1 MIKAKLEKLR
11 TLNATPAMVNALAEP
26 GRIKNFLG
34 TRKKYR
40 YKLFARCQN
49 LDGILKISICT
60 RKDLEKNIRT
70 PKWDIFINYEGNE
83 YITRELQKNGTYKW
97 RSAYLI
103 NLDPSGFWEMNYDHY
118 IYMNPEGK
126 KSIRQLL
133 KYEEKEC
140 YRGIQRWQEDCKKR
154 IEDEKIKKLTDQ
166 WDTDM
171 KLVKDPPKGFE
182 HWYKTEGFSGSH
194 NIYYSGADAEEGY
207 CTNCMSMVSLK
218 SIKKIRHNMY
228 GYCPV
233 CRKNVTFIS
242 RAIKKIPVWSSCRSV
257 TCVQRYKNGLIART
271 FQIRRVDEEINQSR
285 CFIDEYKREIL
296 LDGKYSVYEYR
307 DYKRRG
313 LRWALNKGVFHYKT
327 STIYPANVSSLLRK
341 THTSFMI
348 AVKNGVVS
356 RTEILSFMYFEKKYP
371 LIEMLFKAGMYQ
383 LASDIRYE
391 YVYNKLNIDMTQHEL
406 AKMLRLDKSRMQ
418 RLKEMNGDSY
428 MLSIL
433 QEEKR
438 RNTIFRDKDIKI
450 IAGIERDDILHSEI
464 FSYLSLEKVC
474 NYISRQREIRNE
486 SRKAIWNN
494 WMDYIQMMKKMKMD
508 YTNEQLLK
516 PYDLQ
521 VAHNELVA
529 RISLLNK
536 KSEIQ
541 KKEKTFKKAAALL
554 KSGELKK
561 YEYGDDKYCIVAPT
575 DIKDIYAEGL
585 ALKHCIHTCDIYF
598 QRIDI
603 RESYLLFLRK
613 KENPETPWY
622 TIEAEPGGNI
632 RQKKSVLNE
641 SYKDLEDAIPF
652 LKQWQQ
658 WVKKNLSAEDKKLA
672 DASDQARKDGYQ
684 QLRKDKKLIWHG
696 RLQGTLLVD
705 ALESDFMEA
714 Q

>member
-26 GRIKNFLG
+26 GKKKNCWG
-34 TRKKYR
+34 EVYKYKYR
-40 YKLFARCQN
+40 MFARCQN

-60 RKDLEKNIRT
+60 RKDLEKNILT
-70 PKWDIFINYEGNE
+70 PKWDIYINYEGNE
-83 YITRELQKNGTYKW
+83 YITRERQQDGSYKW
-97 RSAYLI
+97 RSAYI
-103 NLDPSGFWEMNYDHY
+103 MNLEQYEYWKKDYEHHM
-118 IYMNPEGK
+118 YMNPEGK

-133 KYEEKEC
+133 KSKEKEC
-140 YRGIQRWQEDCKKR
+140 YIGIQRWQEDCKKR
-154 IEDEKIKKLTDQ
+154 IEDAKIKKLTDQ
-166 WDTDM
+166 WDKDM
-171 KLVKDPPKGFE
+171 KPVKDLPKGFE
-182 HWYKTEGFSGSH
+182 HWYKTAGFSGSH
-194 NIYYSGADAEEGY
+194 NIYYSGAGAEEGY
-207 CTNCMSMVSLK
+207 CTNCMSMISLK
-218 SIKKIRHNMY
+218 TIKKIKHNMN

-242 RAIKKIPVWSSCRSV
+242 RAIKKIPVWTSWRSV
-257 TCVQRYKNGLIART
+257 TCVQRYKSGLVART
-271 FQIRRVDEEINQSR
+271 FCLRRVDKDISQSI
-285 CFIDEYKREIL
+285 CFIEEYRREIL
-296 LDGKYSVYEYR
+296 LDGKYSMYEYT
-307 DYKRRG
+307 DYRRRG
-313 LRWALNKGVFHYKT
+313 LRWAIKNGEFHDRT
-327 STIYPANVSSLLRK
+327 SSIYPANISSLLRNK
-341 THTSFMI
+341 HTSFLI
-348 AVKNGVVS
+348 AVKNGVS

-371 LIEMLFKAGMYQ
+371 LIEMLFKAGMHQ
-383 LASDIRYE
+383 LAKDIRHGYE
-391 YVYNKLNIDMTQHEL
+391 YKKINIDMTQHEL
-406 AKMLRLDKSRMQ
+406 AKMLCLDKSRMK
-418 RLKEMNGDSY
+418 RLKEMNGNSY

-438 RNTIFRDKDIKI
+438 RDTIYRDKDIRI
-450 IAGIERDDILHSEI
+450 IAGIERNDILQSEI
-464 FSYLSLEKVC
+464 FQYLSLEKVC
-474 NYISRQREIRNE
+474 NYISKQRKIRSKSE
-486 SRKAIWNN
+486 KIIWND

-529 RISLLNK
+529 RISLLDK
-536 KSEIQ
+536 KNEIQ
-541 KKEKTFKKAAALL
+541 KKEKIFKKAATLL
-554 KSGELKK
+554 ESGELKK
-561 YEYGDDKYCIVAPT
+561 YEYSNDKYCIMAPT
-575 DIKDIYAEGL
+575 SIKDIYAEGI

-622 TIEAEPGGNI
+622 TIEVEPGGNI

-658 WVKKNLSAEDKKLA
+658 WVKKNLSTEDKKLA
-672 DASDQARKDGYQ
+672 EASDQARKDGYQ